1 MRKKWLVVLLTALI
15 FISVAI
21 LGFAT
26 VYRVDSVTVNASVVS
41 EAAEA
46 EAQAL
51 QTRLTEAYKKEGI
64 LFADEEKAQEIIKEF
79 PYFRITAFKK
89 DYPNRLI
96 VSIQE
101 DAEVYA
107 VAQENSPNYY
117 ILGEDG
123 TVLGIRETY
132 INRLNGEENVLLKGL
147 VATGE
152 KGKTLSGDECIPSM
166 LALCKGLSEGLE
178 GIRKN
183 VVSVEVYSRSP
194 ELIYCI
200 TMREGVRIYVGDPET
215 NSAEKAKMAI
225 DKYLSLSNEE
235 KLTGRI
241 MISDSTGSMVVVYSP
256 IDDFQQ

>member
-1 MRKKWLVVLLTALI
+1 MRRKFIVVALTVLI
-15 FISVAI
+15 FLSVAI

-26 VYRVDSVTVNASVVS
+26 IYRVDEVTLKASVVS
-41 EAAEA
+41 DAAKE

-51 QTRLTEAYKKEGI
+51 QNRLTEAYKKDGI
-64 LFADEEKAQEIIKEF
+64 LFADDEEAQEIIKEF
-79 PYFRITAFKK
+79 PYFRITGFEK

-96 VSIQE
+96 ISIQE

-147 VATGE
+147 NATGE
-152 KGKTLSGDECIPSM
+152 KGKALSGDTCIPSM
-166 LALCKGLSEGLE
+166 LTLCKALSENLD

-194 ELIYCI
+194 ELIYRI
-200 TMREGVRIYVGDPET
+200 TMREGVAIYVGAPET
-215 NSAEKAKMAI
+215 NTAEKAKMAI
-225 DKYLSLSNEE
+225 DKYLSLTNEE

-241 MISDSTGSMVVVYSP
+241 MVSDSTGTIVVVYSP
-256 IDDFQQ
+256 IDNF